1 MEVGSNV
8 VLVFIRQ
15 AEIVTLLSNFDEFIV
30 SSKMIEDELEAKLT
44 NALSSYIDRTASHQ
58 V

>member
-1 MEVGSNV
+1 MEVGNNV

-15 AEIVTLLSNFDEFIV
+15 AEVVTLLSNFDESIV

-44 NALSSYIDRTASHQ
+44 NTLSSYINRTASHQ